1 MKQKFNVITSTCVP
15 LPLENVDTDQ
25 IIPARF
31 LKATT
36 REEKFFGDNLFR
48 DWRYNSDG
56 TVNKDFV
63 LNDPTYSGCILVAGK
78 NFGSGSSR
86 EHAAWAI
93 AGYGFRV
100 VISSF
105 FADIHKNNELNNFVL
120 PVVVSEDFLQEL
132 FLTIQNDPKTEVE
145 VDLPNQRVTNKATGR
160 SEQFDINGYKKHCL
174 MNGLDDIDFL
184 VQNKDKIEAWECN
197 ATLRHSCRRTA
208 QQINSYKRI
217 APLVEIMDSTLRDGE
232 QTNGVSFLPHEKLV
246 MARKLLHEVNVDRIE
261 VASARVSDG
270 EKEAVSMIC
279 RYARQIDRLDSV
291 EVLGFVDGGL
301 SVDWIADCGGR
312 TINLLAKGSLKHCTQ
327 QLHKTPEEHIADI
340 KKEVEYAHSKGL
352 SVNLYLED
360 WSNGMKDSPEYV
372 YQLMDALTSP
382 NPSQGEGLGS
392 SPWGRLGGV
401 SRFMLPDTLG
411 VMNPLQVVEYF
422 RKMMKRYPQTH
433 FDFHAHNDYDLA
445 VSNSLA
451 AVLSG
456 AKGLHV
462 TVNGLG
468 ERCGNAPL
476 ASVQVILKDQF
487 HAKTNINEEQLN
499 DISRMVESFSGIAVA
514 PNQPIVGEHVFTQ
527 VAGVHAD
534 GDTKDQLYFNELM
547 PERFGRKR
555 EYALGKQSG
564 KANIAKNLEELGL
577 ELTPEQTRRVTQ
589 RITELGD
596 KKEIV
601 TQEDLPYIVSDVL
614 KHDGSE
620 DKVKLISYV
629 VSTAYGLKPGANIK
643 VEINGKQY
651 DGSAVG
657 DGQYDAFVK
666 ALRYIYKKYLN
677 RTFPILANY
686 QVTIPPGGRTDALVQ
701 TVISWHHD
709 GGLLRTRA
717 LDADQTEA
725 AIKATFKMLNIIEN
739 EQNLTTK

>member
-1 MKQKFNVITSTCVP
+1 M
-15 LPLENVDTDQ
+15 
-25 IIPARF
+25 
-31 LKATT
+31 
-36 REEKFFGDNLFR
+36 G
-48 DWRYNSDG
+48 
-56 TVNKDFV
+56 
-63 LNDPTYSGCILVAGK
+63 
-78 NFGSGSSR
+78 
-86 EHAAWAI
+86 
-93 AGYGFRV
+93 
-100 VISSF
+100 
-105 FADIHKNNELNNFVL
+105 
-120 PVVVSEDFLQEL
+120 
-132 FLTIQNDPKTEVE
+132 
-145 VDLPNQRVTNKATGR
+145 
-160 SEQFDINGYKKHCL
+160 
-174 MNGLDDIDFL
+174 
-184 VQNKDKIEAWECN
+184 
-197 ATLRHSCRRTA
+197 TA
-208 QQINSYKRI
+208 QQVNAYQRI
-217 APLVEIMDSTLRDGE
+217 PPFVEIMDSTLRDGE

-246 MARKLLHEVNVDRIE
+246 MARKLLQNLNVDRIE

-279 RYARQIDRLDSV
+279 RFAAQIDRLDRV
-291 EVLGFVDGGL
+291 EVLGFVDGGK
-301 SVDWIADCGGR
+301 SVDWISECGGKV
-312 TINLLAKGSLKHCTQ
+312 INLLAKGSLKHCTH

-340 KKEVEYAHSKGL
+340 KQEVAYAAQKGL

-360 WSNGMKDSPEYV
+360 WSNGMKDSPDYV
-372 YQLMDALTSP
+372 YQMMDALTKMRNEENEKMRNSSFSHSL
-382 NPSQGEGLGS
+382 NPSI
-392 SPWGRLGGV
+392 

-411 VMNPLQVVEYF
+411 VMNPLQVIEYF
-422 RKMMKRYPQTH
+422 RKMKKRYPKVH
-433 FDFHAHNDYDLA
+433 FDFHGHNDYDLA

-476 ASVQVILKDQF
+476 ASVQAILKDQF
-487 HAKTNINEEQLN
+487 HAKTNIVESQLN

-514 PNQPIVGEHVFTQ
+514 PNQPIVGENVFTQ

-534 GDTKDQLYFNELM
+534 GDSKDKLYYNELM

-555 EYALGKQSG
+555 EYALGKNSG
-564 KANIAKNLEELGL
+564 RANIAKNLQELGL

-629 VSTAYGLKPGANIK
+629 VNTSYGLKPGANIR

-651 DGSAVG
+651 EAGSTG

-686 QVTIPPGGRTDALVQ
+686 QVSIPPGGRTDALVQ
-701 TVISWHHD
+701 TVITWHYKD
-709 GGLLRTRA
+709 SFLRTRG

-725 AIKATFKMLNIIEN
+725 AIKATFKMLNIVEN
-739 EQNLTTK
+739 ELNNK